1 MCTQAVSHVVPI
13 ARSSA
18 CPAAIAGLI
27 VGLALAMASRAA
39 TAEPI
44 QTIAWDFNVQSE
56 ADQWTAVNTYATNPV
71 PQDPKWAWVAGSGSV
86 PGTWQVDSVGVT
98 SPNSRFGNYLT
109 SQLIQLST
117 ELLADQFTFTLA
129 HRFRMPTDGLVVNGV
144 QLPVVAGQLAY
155 SLDGASYL
163 PVFQADWVAS
173 GTISPILAAYVQSS
187 TWAVPEFVPGVA
199 PVVSLPPLVN
209 GGASFTGVSEGRDSG
224 WFVASQAFQVD
235 IPDLTETIQFRFTK
249 MDMATNCGLDAGWDL
264 RFAQVD
270 LILAPEPGGLMIAA
284 TAATLAA
291 AAGLRKRLYQR
302 PSRPSV
308 RP

>member
-1 MCTQAVSHVVPI
+1 
-13 ARSSA
+13 
-18 CPAAIAGLI
+18 
-27 VGLALAMASRAA
+27 
-39 TAEPI
+39 
-44 QTIAWDFNVQSE
+44 
-56 ADQWTAVNTYATNPV
+56 
-71 PQDPKWAWVAGSGSV
+71 
-86 PGTWQVDSVGVT
+86 
-98 SPNSRFGNYLT
+98 
-109 SQLIQLST
+109 
-117 ELLADQFTFTLA
+117 
-129 HRFRMPTDGLVVNGV
+129 
-144 QLPVVAGQLAY
+144 
-155 SLDGASYL
+155 
-163 PVFQADWVAS
+163 
-173 GTISPILAAYVQSS
+173 
-187 TWAVPEFVPGVA
+187 
-199 PVVSLPPLVN
+199 VVSLPPLVN